1 MIKPR
6 NKLVRTNITK
16 LACYLIDIHFFNEI
30 CNKTVFYRHKA
41 VKKMLLVNFLIAII
55 VSNLFTLVHRFNG
68 LLCKLVNVHS
78 FCLLFLI
85 LYCIQ
90 SL

>member
-1 MIKPR
+1 M
-6 NKLVRTNITK
+6 
-16 LACYLIDIHFFNEI
+16 F
-30 CNKTVFYRHKA
+30 
-41 VKKMLLVNFLIAII
+41 LVNFLIAII